1 MQKIFMMHHSGQK
14 SLCFTLISLLTDKT
28 AAPEGMESGFFLF
41 RWHLELMTRELREEY
56 FNKIIDRFEH
66 LTQQSVKNNI
76 IFKVSFC
83 KDDFV
88 KDYNSYKGNAYG
100 MANTLLQTA
109 FLRPKLKAKK

>member
-1 MQKIFMMHHSGQK
+1 
-14 SLCFTLISLLTDKT
+14 
-28 AAPEGMESGFFLF
+28 LF
-41 RWHLELMTRELREEY
+41 RWPGINDSEELREEY

-109 FLRPKLKAKK
+109 FLRPKLKSKK

>member
-1 MQKIFMMHHSGQK
+1 
-14 SLCFTLISLLTDKT
+14 
-28 AAPEGMESGFFLF
+28 MESGFFLF
-41 RWHLELMTRELREEY
+41 RWHLELMTQERY

-88 KDYNSYKGNAYG
+88 KDYNSYKEMLTECKYIV
-100 MANTLLQTA
+100 AN
-109 FLRPKLKAKK
+109 RVPEAKTKSKKSR